1 MKDYTKLYSDILFYT
16 KELERAENE
25 LKAAKNSAAS
35 DNAVLRAE
43 REYKKVKDKLDLL
56 VNEIPE
62 EITPKSSKN
71 SWLFYKN
78 IV

>member
-16 KELERAENE
+16 KELERAEKE
-25 LKAAKNSAAS
+25 LKTAKNSAAS

-43 REYKKVKDKLDLL
+43 RECKKVKDKLDLL

-71 SWLFYKN
+71 S
-78 IV
+78 